1 MEVTKKTPISRP
13 TSKICH
19 LLVNLFHFHFTCD
32 TECTNWP
39 SKYRGNIVGIV
50 IPFLETIVNE
60 NVTNESKQLLQKSL
74 IRV

>member
-1 MEVTKKTPISRP
+1 MLPADVQERSLRLDTGLERP
-13 TSKICH
+13 VEIG
-19 LLVNLFHFHFTCD
+19 
-32 TECTNWP
+32 P
-39 SKYRGNIVGIV
+39 KYRGNIVGIV